1 MYCDVLNVVEEPM
14 DRRGFTLIELL
25 IVVVI
30 IGTLAAFGFPRV
42 RRGLEASRVSGA
54 RIAVTTMNAKA
65 KALAVQRSR
74 TVWLIM
80 NGNDVLLVTRH
91 PVTGALDTADR
102 RNLYDAYGVTLT
114 STLDTLTYDP
124 RGLGLQNSSTSVTV
138 TRPGGFTST
147 VVIMPLGGVQQ

>member
-1 MYCDVLNVVEEPM
+1 
-14 DRRGFTLIELL
+14 
-25 IVVVI
+25 
-30 IGTLAAFGFPRV
+30 
-42 RRGLEASRVSGA
+42 
-54 RIAVTTMNAKA
+54 
-65 KALAVQRSR
+65 
-74 TVWLIM
+74 
-80 NGNDVLLVTRH
+80 VLLVTRH